1 MNKRTP
7 FQLRSGNTSSFK
19 SLSGSPL
26 KNPYAILRLIGQ
38 GAKSAGRYIKNPKGL
53 LKDTVIWEVGSK
65 IFKELQKTNKNNNIV
80 DQDRP
85 GRNNKYG
92 VGTPKI

>member
-1 MNKRTP
+1 NKRTP

-26 KNPYAILRLIGQ
+26 KNPALIFRLLGQ
-38 GAKSAGRYIKNPKGL
+38 GAKQAGRYIKNPKGL

-65 IFKELQKTNKNNNIV
+65 IFKELQKTNKNSNDIV

-85 GRNNKYG
+85 GKHNKYG